1 MCGIFGILVADEEE
15 HVVVELIRGLLML
28 QHRGQDAAGIV
39 TAKGSKMCMRKSSGL
54 VNEVFKQH
62 HAQRLLG
69 SMGVGHVRY
78 PTAGGSGVNDES
90 QPFYTNSPYGI
101 ALGHNGNLNNSP
113 ELRQQMVVN
122 LRHVNTNSD
131 TELLLNVFADELMR
145 RKSLSDRTLRPED
158 VFSSVEQVHRRC
170 SGSYAVVALVNG
182 FGIVA
187 FRDPNG
193 IRPLVFGR
201 RESKTIEGGVDWAVA
216 SESVALDVLG
226 FSVERDVA
234 PGEALFIAREG
245 GLFTKQCALA
255 PKLAPCIFEYVY
267 FARPDSYMNGVNVYQ
282 SRLEMGD
289 RLGAQILAEFP
300 DHDVDVVIPIP
311 DTSRSAAIQVSYQ
324 LKVPYRE
331 GFIKNRYI
339 ARTFIMPG
347 QEQRKKSV
355 RSKLNPVVS
364 ELDGKNV
371 LLIDD
376 SIVRGTT
383 AAQIIELARQSG
395 AKKVYLASAAP
406 PVRFPNVY
414 GIDMPT
420 RHELIAHD
428 RNPAEI
434 AKLIGCD
441 WLVYLA
447 LPSLIESIQVRR
459 VRAYPPSLRPRR
471 ALDLFHFAD

>member
-1 MCGIFGILVADEEE
+1 MCGIFGILVANEEE

-39 TAKGSKMCMRKSSGL
+39 TSQGSRMCMRKSAGL
-54 VNEVFKQH
+54 VNEVFKERH
-62 HAQRLLG
+62 VLRLLG

-78 PTAGGSGVNDES
+78 PTAGTSGLNHES

-101 ALGHNGNLNNSP
+101 ALEHNGNLTNSA
-113 ELRQQMVVN
+113 EVREQMVIN

-158 VFSSVEQVHRRC
+158 IFSAVEQVHRRC
-170 SGSYAVVALVNG
+170 SGSYSVVALING

-187 FRDPNG
+187 FRDPHG

-201 RESKTIEGGVDWAVA
+201 RESKTVEGGVDWAIA

-226 FSVERDVA
+226 FQLQRDVN
-234 PGEALFIAREG
+234 PGECIFVAHGG
-245 GLFTKQCALA
+245 GLFSKQCALS
-255 PKLAPCIFEYVY
+255 PVLAPCIFEYVY
-267 FARPDSYMNGVNVYQ
+267 FARPDSLINGVNVYQ
-282 SRLEMGD
+282 SRLEAGD
-289 RLGAQILAEFP
+289 RLGAQILAEHP
-300 DHDVDVVIPIP
+300 DHDIDVVIPIP

-347 QEQRKKSV
+347 QELRKKSV

-364 ELDGKNV
+364 ELKGKNV
-371 LLIDD
+371 LLVDD

-383 AAQIIELARQSG
+383 AAQIVQLARDSG
-395 AKKVYLASAAP
+395 AKAVYLASAAP

-420 RHELIAHD
+420 RHELIAND
-428 RNPAEI
+428 RTVEEI
-434 AKLIGCD
+434 SEIIGCN
-441 WLVYLA
+441 WLVYLT
-447 LPSLIESIQVRR
+447 LPNLIESIQVRKNLKE
-459 VRAYPPSLRPRR
+459 AQSTL
-471 ALDLFHFAD
+471 